1 MKKLLALLL
10 SLCLLFSLA
19 ACSSSDEG
27 GEAEGE
33 GGEAAGGETVEPLKI
48 ACLINGNLG
57 DLSFFD
63 SANAGMKML
72 KDELGDQVD
81 ITVTE
86 MSYDT
91 TKWEPA
97 LLDACD
103 GDFDI
108 IIVGTWQ
115 MQEILEKYADQ
126 YPEKTFI
133 LYDSSV
139 VWDKGEF
146 KNVHCIEY
154 KQNEGSFLAGVLAA
168 NLTKTGTIAC
178 VGGMDNP
185 VINDFIVGYI
195 EGAQSVNPDI
205 RVMSAFVGNFNDSA
219 KATDLAAVQF
229 SSGADVN
236 FNIAGQAGLG
246 VFEAAVNAGGK
257 DAGLYV
263 IGVDSDQ
270 GLTFKSQGRDD
281 QAAITPTS
289 MLKRVDI
296 SLYKAVKAY
305 MDGTLKMGETAYMGL
320 EEECVGLVDNELYQA
335 AISADLQA
343 TINKAAEDI
352 AAGTITVSSALG
364 MPQDQLAAII
374 NGANE

>member
-126 YPEKTFI
+126 DPEKTFI

-270 GLTFKSQGRDD
+270 GLTFKGQGRDD

-289 MLKRVDI
+289 MLKHVDI

-320 EEECVGLVDNELYQA
+320 EEECVGLVANEIYLEMIPEDLRATIDQA
-335 AISADLQA
+335 AA
-343 TINKAAEDI
+343 DI
-352 AAGTITVSSALG
+352 ASGKITVSSAIG